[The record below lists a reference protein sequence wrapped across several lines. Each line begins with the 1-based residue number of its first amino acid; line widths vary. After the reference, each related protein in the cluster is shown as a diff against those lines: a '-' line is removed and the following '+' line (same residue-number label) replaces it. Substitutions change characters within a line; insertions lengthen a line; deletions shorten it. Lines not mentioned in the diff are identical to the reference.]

1 MHAAAPLRSRDYTP
15 VLILAFCLLW
25 SSAFAAAKVALA
37 YCPPLLLLA
46 GRFLLAGTLILGACA
61 LFGQLKRIPAREVA
75 ALALMGV
82 LNNACYLGL
91 SYVGMTTVSS
101 GFTAV
106 VISANPLL
114 TALAAGPLLGERLTP
129 LKLVGL
135 GLGMAGVA
143 LVVRSRIGS
152 GAEDLVGTLFVLAAL
167 VTLAAA
173 TLLFKLVRTGAPLW
187 MGSGIQSLAG
197 GLALVPVA
205 LLTESPDAIQ
215 PSLPLLAAFLY
226 LTLGASVAAFSLWFF
241 ILSRASATKASALHF
256 LMPPLG
262 LMFGW
267 LLLGESVPPLDL
279 LGIIPIAL
287 GIRLVT
293 TGGAVRTGTGR

>member
-1 MHAAAPLRSRDYTP
+1 MQTIAIATRPRDITALP
-15 VLILAFCLLW
+15 VIAFCLIW

-37 YCPPLLLLA
+37 YCPPLLLL
-46 GRFLLAGTLILGACA
+46 GTRFVLAGTLILGVCA
-61 LFGQLKRIPAREVA
+61 LTGRLERLPWRELGI
-75 ALALMGV
+75 LAFVGV

-91 SYVGMTTVSS
+91 SYMGMTTVSS

-114 TALAAGPLLGERLTP
+114 TALFAAPLLGERMTAR
-129 LKLVGL
+129 KLLGL
-135 GLGMAGVA
+135 LLGMAGVA

-152 GAEDLVGTLFVLAAL
+152 GAEDLTGTLFVLAAL

-173 TLLFKLVRTGAPLW
+173 TLLFKRAGTGASLW
-187 MGSGIQSLAG
+187 MSSGIQSLAG
-197 GLALVPVA
+197 GIALLPVA
-205 LLTESPDAIQ
+205 LLTEDLSAVHL
-215 PSLPLLAAFLY
+215 SLPLAAAFTY
-226 LTLGASVAAFSLWFF
+226 LTLGASIGGFSLWFF
-241 ILSRASATKASALHF
+241 ILQRASATKASALHF

-267 LLLGESVPPLDL
+267 LILGETVPPLDL
-279 LGIIPIAL
+279 LGIVPIAL

-293 TGGAVRTGTGR
+293 AEPQKR